1 MKQVIFDSL
10 SVKNFLSIGS
20 EPLELSFLNG
30 INLITGENKDNN
42 GKNGIGKSTIV
53 DSIFWCLFGNT
64 IRELKKE
71 NIQHNQNKEECCVK
85 LSFKIKTQ
93 NEEKQ
98 YDIKRI
104 LNPAKIE
111 ILCNGEDI
119 TLSTIPKND
128 EFIKKLINSNEEV
141 FNNAVIMTSINT
153 ITFMAQKKTEKRKFI
168 EGILRLEVFS
178 QMLLKVRSEYNDI
191 KKENDICS
199 NNFINQQR
207 NLETFETQKREE
219 SKIKKEK
226 IDNWQYNIELKQE
239 IIKEC
244 KNKKFPDSKE
254 IDESINNLENNKLNQ
269 LKAYLKKYNANNNE
283 NISQKSKIISDINHI
298 KKEKQKILDKGNTCP
313 TCNREYCKDDID
325 TIKLKLSEL
334 DSEIKTQSSILIQT
348 EKKKSECEN
357 NIKTIEEGIDK
368 VNNKIKELNKLK
380 ISIRDNEHTIV
391 QSNAD
396 IRRFKENIDQI
407 NEEKSLCDSNVEKA
421 KDEIQK
427 LEKELKEIKK
437 NLNILDTVKYIL
449 SEEGVKTYIVKKI
462 ITMLNNKL
470 NFYLN
475 KLEAPCKCIF
485 DEMFDE
491 TIYNQQGKEVS
502 YFNFSGGERKR
513 IDIAILFTFQDVLRF
528 HSGTSF
534 SLNMYDELLDCAL
547 DTRGIDKI
555 IEILKEKVEKYNES
569 IYIIT
574 HKNSDISNISNV
586 LFLEKINGVTRI
598 KN

>member
-20 EPLELSFLNG
+20 EPLELSFSNG

-42 GKNGIGKSTIV
+42 GKNGIGKSTVV

-85 LSFKIKTQ
+85 LRFRVKTQ

-128 EFIKKLINSNEEV
+128 EFIKKLINANEEV
-141 FNNAVIMTSINT
+141 FNNAVIMTSNNT
-153 ITFMAQKKTEKRKFI
+153 IPFMAQKKTEKRKFI
-168 EGILRLEVFS
+168 EGILQLEVFS
-178 QMLLKVRSEYNDI
+178 QMLLKARSEYNDT

-199 NNFINQQR
+199 NSFINQQR
-207 NLETFETQKREE
+207 NLETFETQKKEE

-226 IDNWQYNIELKQE
+226 IENWEYNIELKQE
-239 IIKEC
+239 LIEAC

-254 IDESINNLENNKLNQ
+254 IDDSINNLENNKLNQ
-269 LKAYLKKYNANNNE
+269 LKIYLKKYNSNNNE
-283 NISQKSKIISDINHI
+283 NISQKSKIISEIHHL

-313 TCNREYCKDDID
+313 TCNREYCKDDIE
-325 TIKLKLSEL
+325 TVKLRISEL
-334 DSEIKTQSSILIQT
+334 DSEIKNQSSILTET
-348 EKKKSECEN
+348 EKKKTECEN

-407 NEEKSLCDSNVEKA
+407 NKEKSLCDSNIEKA
-421 KDEIQK
+421 KSEIEK

-462 ITMLNNKL
+462 ITMLNNRL